1 MAEFMEVMK
10 QRTRMCEAH
19 SEKLMCNDCP
29 LSFRNS
35 SSNLGCHEFTTEYP
49 RKAEEIIMK
58 WAEEHPVQT
67 NADKF
72 KDVFKEVFGIKLG
85 DGLHSCELIKCS
97 READCETCKYKGFWQ
112 KEYEEPKGEE

>member
-1 MAEFMEVMK
+1 MAEFTEVME
-10 QRTRMCEAH
+10 QRQRMCDEME
-19 SEKLMCNDCP
+19 SCSVCRL
-29 LSFRNS
+29 NS
-35 SSNLGCHEFTTEYP
+35 GCFTFMKKRPKE
-49 RKAEEIIMK
+49 AEEIIMR
-58 WAEEHPVQT
+58 WAEEHPIQT

-112 KEYEEPKGEE
+112 KEYEKPKGEE